1 MTARI
6 APARA
11 RRRPLAVVG
20 IAVALVA
27 VAAACSKSDEAT
39 TTNTTA
45 KATGTTQSPG
55 TTGVPGKRPGN
66 ASKEELMAWQKD
78 LNAVGCWAGPVDG
91 TMGPET
97 EAAIRSFQSAAGL
110 PVDGLLGPETEQAL
124 TADAQAGKQV
134 CTPGTT
140 TTSGAPTSSST
151 TTPTSGGAT
160 APAVTVLYVTPL
172 TAASCVD
179 LLPSRLH
186 GDRHLRHHQRHRGHA
201 ADRRQG
207 AGRHRRA
214 QPVPAQRHRV
224 AAAHPVRRPGPH
236 RRRAG
241 HRSGRFGHPGHRRHR
256 ARQRPRRG
264 QGLRRRLIDAPRTE
278 VDEARGRRPRASSRN
293 HGGGRVLT
301 DGSAVPTGG

>member
-179 LLPSRLH
+179 SLPPGCTATVTYATTNATEVTLLID
-186 GDRHLRHHQRHRGHA
+186 GK
-201 ADRRQG
+201 
-207 AGRHRRA
+207 
-214 QPVPAQRHRV
+214 VPAGTVVPNPFPPNGTASLPLIPCDGQVHTV
-224 AAAHPVRRPGPH
+224 GAQATGPGGS
-236 RRRAG
+236 ATL
-241 HRSGRFGHPGHRRHR
+241 
-256 ARQRPRRG
+256 ATAVT
-264 QGLRRRLIDAPRTE
+264 AP
-278 VDEARGRRPRASSRN
+278 DSAP
-293 HGGGRVLT
+293 GGGK
-301 DGSAVPTGG
+301 GCAGA